1 MKTPDTNQLTLDS
14 KNQNQNRIPR
24 VLSIDILRGLV
35 MVLMTLDHV
44 RTFFSNANFNPLD
57 LTQSNIP
64 LFLTRWITHL
74 CAPTFIFLAG
84 IGAYLS
90 LKRGKTKQQL
100 SRFLLLRGCWLI
112 FLDLTVVR
120 LSWRFDLNL
129 TFSAAGVLWAIGW
142 SMIFLAAIIYLPTR
156 TILAIE
162 LRSASASAIL
172 LIVGHNL
179 FDNVQ
184 VEQLGNIGWLWAMFH
199 ERTMIEPISGFRLF
213 ILYPLIPWIGVIA
226 LGYVFGTLFEMEK
239 YRRLQLL
246 RKIGLSMIVAF
257 IIIRPTNI
265 YGDPNP
271 WSIQSSFP
279 KTLLSFIDCHKYPP
293 SLLYLLITLG
303 MAILLLYYFEKSNI
317 RYFQPLIILG
327 QEPLFF
333 YVIHV
338 YLIHITAILFAF
350 SRYGIEPF
358 TFSQL
363 AISWKPKAFGY
374 NLPIVY
380 LIWLLITFLLYIICD
395 LKIRYQA
402 SSLKGRKKQ
411 NSVIK

>member
-1 MKTPDTNQLTLDS
+1 MVLES
-14 KNQNQNRIPR
+14 KNQNQDRIPR
-24 VLSIDILRGLV
+24 IISIDILRGLV

-44 RTFFSNANFNPLD
+44 RGFFSNTNFNPLD
-57 LTQSNIP
+57 LTHSNIP

-100 SRFLLLRGCWLI
+100 SQFLLLRGCWFI

-120 LSWRFDLNL
+120 LSWRFDLSNI
-129 TFSAAGVLWAIGW
+129 FSAAGVLWAIGC

-162 LRSASASAIL
+162 LRSAGAIGIL

-184 VEQLGNIGWLWAMFH
+184 AEQLGNIGWLWAILH
-199 ERTMIEPISGFRLF
+199 QRTMIEPISGFRLF
-213 ILYPLIPWIGVIA
+213 ILYPLIPWIGVMA
-226 LGYVFGTLFEMEK
+226 LGYAFGTLFEMEK

-246 RKIGLSMIVAF
+246 RKIGLGTIVTF
-257 IIIRPTNI
+257 IIIRATNI
-265 YGDPNP
+265 YGDPNS

-279 KTLLSFIDCHKYPP
+279 DTLLSFIDCHKYPP

-303 MAILLLYYFEKSNI
+303 LAILLLYYFEKSNI
-317 RYFQPLIILG
+317 RYFKPLIILG
-327 QEPLFF
+327 QQPLFF

-338 YLIHITAILFAF
+338 YLIHLTAIL
-350 SRYGIEPF
+350 E
-358 TFSQL
+358 
-363 AISWKPKAFGY
+363 
-374 NLPIVY
+374 IV
-380 LIWLLITFLLYIICD
+380 C
-395 LKIRYQA
+395 
-402 SSLKGRKKQ
+402 KG
-411 NSVIK
+411 NIKRR